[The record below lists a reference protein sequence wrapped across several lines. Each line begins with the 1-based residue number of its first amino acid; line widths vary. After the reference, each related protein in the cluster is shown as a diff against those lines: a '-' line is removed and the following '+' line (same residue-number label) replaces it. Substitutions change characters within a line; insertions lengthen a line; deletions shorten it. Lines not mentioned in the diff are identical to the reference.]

1 MAYFQD
7 KIGRK
12 RQRKRENRNSRSVS
26 FLPFPN
32 KKFQKSKKKIQ
43 KIKKYD
49 YGFISGQNRLEKT
62 EK

>member
-12 RQRKRENRNSRSVS
+12 RQRKRENKNSRSVS

-49 YGFISGQNRLEKT
+49 YGII
-62 EK
+62 